1 CKRKIRIT
9 KPSTIAGT
17 AGTIATA
24 GTAVSTAST
33 VAGASGMATI
43 GSTVGGGMA
52 AGAMITATAPVAI
65 STAVI
70 YGPVKI
76 FKNWLKR
83 LRTEPHRTF

>member
-1 CKRKIRIT
+1 
-9 KPSTIAGT
+9 
-17 AGTIATA
+17 
-24 GTAVSTAST
+24 
-33 VAGASGMATI
+33 MATI
-43 GSTVGGGMA
+43 GFTVGGGMA